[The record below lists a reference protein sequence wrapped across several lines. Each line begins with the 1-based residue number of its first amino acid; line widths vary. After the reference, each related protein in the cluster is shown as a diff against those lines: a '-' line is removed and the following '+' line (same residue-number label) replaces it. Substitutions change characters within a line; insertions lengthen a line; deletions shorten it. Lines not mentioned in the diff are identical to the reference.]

1 MRGLSLLVMKESWA
15 EAKAPRG
22 DPPPGAVRRGRP
34 GKKGHCLSDVH
45 LSVLGA
51 GSSQTAPYR
60 STAAAPPG
68 GEAPG
73 QALSPPLAWA
83 HPWGVSHRGHNLSLQ
98 GGDLR
103 DGPALGPPPPGT
115 RELQTREK
123 TVPGRGWRGGNEL
136 EDTPPCSQGLRGWV
150 GDGLHKIHERVRD
163 LA

>member
-1 MRGLSLLVMKESWA
+1 MRGLSLLVMRESWA

-34 GKKGHCLSDVH
+34 RKKGHCLSDVH

-51 GSSQTAPYR
+51 GSSQRAPYR
-60 STAAAPPG
+60 STAAAPSV

-83 HPWGVSHRGHNLSLQ
+83 HPWGVSHRGHNFPLQ

-103 DGPALGPPPPGT
+103 DGPAIGPPL
-115 RELQTREK
+115 RELEVCRPERRPCQEEA
-123 TVPGRGWRGGNEL
+123 GGAA
-136 EDTPPCSQGLRGWV
+136 TGLRTRPHAARGSEDGW
-150 GDGLHKIHERVRD
+150 GMDSTKYMNE
-163 LA
+163 